1 MVRRTIIH
9 SWSSRLLL
17 VKLTLSSRLFILFI
31 RFRVT
36 ELSNNELKE
45 FIFLDSVFYENINA
59 NDDKCPH
66 AKVNI
71 FEKKYI
77 IFPYNIDNC
86 HWALIVVCNH
96 KDIVKCIDYVTEGSE
111 NGDKKGLKGESP
123 SLILCFDSMSLGLRI
138 KTSKRR
144 KANIRNSI
152 LKYLAEEAK
161 IWNLSDHEKLCR
173 LVNEGSCPDLV
184 LPVVIVNGSKSC
196 SVFTIVT
203 TS

>member
-1 MVRRTIIH
+1 M
-9 SWSSRLLL
+9 
-17 VKLTLSSRLFILFI
+17 FI

-138 KTSKRR
+138 KTSKKR

>member
-1 MVRRTIIH
+1 M
-9 SWSSRLLL
+9 
-17 VKLTLSSRLFILFI
+17 
-31 RFRVT
+31 
-36 ELSNNELKE
+36 SNNELKE

-66 AKVNI
+66 AKINI

-77 IFPYNIDNC
+77 IIPYNINNV

-96 KDIVKCIDYVTEGSE
+96 KDIVKCIDYVTEGLE

-123 SLILCFDSMSLGLRI
+123 SFILCFDSMSSRLRRRA
-138 KTSKRR
+138 SKER
-144 KANIRNSI
+144 KANIRNSV

-161 IWNLSDHEKLCR
+161 IRNLSDHEKLGH
-173 LVNEGSCPDLV
+173 LVNEGLCPDLV
-184 LPVVIVNGSKSC
+184 LPVFIVDGSKSC